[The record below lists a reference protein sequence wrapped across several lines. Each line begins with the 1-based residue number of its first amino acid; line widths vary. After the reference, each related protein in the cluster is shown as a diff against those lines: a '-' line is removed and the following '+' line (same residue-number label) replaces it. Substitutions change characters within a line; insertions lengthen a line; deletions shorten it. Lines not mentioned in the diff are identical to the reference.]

1 MARAV
6 SSIGL
11 QGEVSFGATG
21 YLHKN
26 NNWRGASDSTVAA
39 GTGQPGVSTAYIV
52 GDLVVHAGFVWV
64 ANHASDNVAPGST
77 YDLDGT
83 GLPMNSTPGT
93 YWTQVGS
100 ADTTEAVSTVT
111 TGPFPVMASA
121 AAGTGPNPQGTQ
133 TLEFTGDNASANIV
147 AFFRIFGVPV
157 GTNYIPDAGTTNNS
171 LVIPSNVTINP
182 NPVTIDPGGGAAPL
196 TFTLQSGDSVFRIA
210 ENTVQFRAQGAQGT
224 VTAFAGMLPALTATA
239 MIDQD
244 RGMGNEAEE
253 QIRFTTEGP
262 DASRGNRV
270 QINQNNY
277 VTVDVQHDGS
287 LEINDA
293 NNELGTVVSA
303 APGNILA
310 SDTSNGLFVN
320 APVDAVTGGTGPI
333 TSSSAAANGVD
344 TVTLGI
350 RTDDSLHLVAN
361 ADDAANMDLSV
372 QVVGNTGDN
381 AINALMETTAGLRAD
396 VATWARTETGGVMI
410 PLAKLPNLQLG
421 NTHTYTSRT
430 AAEAN
435 AAGGAV
441 GAGTTERVT
450 WHTGD
455 LLVLTSAAGA
465 DAGIY
470 VFITASQAAP
480 APVVLGTNFRAVVSS
495 NSQVQTTF
503 TSSGLS
509 PDTQNVTGQ
518 QLSNISYS
526 AGDDTITFTAGTTP
540 VTVPVN
546 QVEIPDPTITP
557 TAFFNRLKVGET
569 TYAFGD
575 QPRPAT
581 LSFNPLIAPINLFSA
596 GPQTASFAFVA
607 GRSPDQVDGT
617 ADPTISER
625 DNPAITPAAGRT
637 FVGTATVADPIV
649 GNNVMVT
656 VPALQTDAD
665 ATIAVTAEAD
675 VSFNHLGVGVV
686 DGDLRASGTVDFVD
700 ARRQPTFN
708 QAETRSISSLSGG
721 QQGYTI
727 NFTGGGSIAAGTA
740 FDSTA
745 YVIDSGT
752 ATRVTNESFVIPPSN
767 TNQSSVISFPAP
779 ATRMNSQTGTPRNR
793 TITINRFNPWFIGTA
808 AAAPTTNQE
817 LVDATGLRQQGN
829 AIGNRTNFPVTG
841 TVGQDVFILT
851 PAVTN
856 INLRVTANGQPTSAN
871 TDGIAVGTVEV
882 TAAVGTI
889 TYTVYQFAGLADSPT
904 TFNIT
909 VTP

>member
-83 GLPMNSTPGT
+83 GLPNNSTPAT

-333 TSSSAAANGVD
+333 TSASAAANGVD
-344 TVTLGI
+344 TVTLRI
-350 RTDDSLHLVAN
+350 KN
-361 ADDAANMDLSV
+361 
-372 QVVGNTGDN
+372 
-381 AINALMETTAGLRAD
+381 
-396 VATWARTETGGVMI
+396 
-410 PLAKLPNLQLG
+410 
-421 NTHTYTSRT
+421 
-430 AAEAN
+430 
-435 AAGGAV
+435 
-441 GAGTTERVT
+441 
-450 WHTGD
+450 
-455 LLVLTSAAGA
+455 
-465 DAGIY
+465 
-470 VFITASQAAP
+470 
-480 APVVLGTNFRAVVSS
+480 
-495 NSQVQTTF
+495 
-503 TSSGLS
+503 
-509 PDTQNVTGQ
+509 
-518 QLSNISYS
+518 
-526 AGDDTITFTAGTTP
+526 
-540 VTVPVN
+540 
-546 QVEIPDPTITP
+546 
-557 TAFFNRLKVGET
+557 
-569 TYAFGD
+569 
-575 QPRPAT
+575 
-581 LSFNPLIAPINLFSA
+581 
-596 GPQTASFAFVA
+596 
-607 GRSPDQVDGT
+607 
-617 ADPTISER
+617 
-625 DNPAITPAAGRT
+625 
-637 FVGTATVADPIV
+637 
-649 GNNVMVT
+649 
-656 VPALQTDAD
+656 
-665 ATIAVTAEAD
+665 
-675 VSFNHLGVGVV
+675 
-686 DGDLRASGTVDFVD
+686 
-700 ARRQPTFN
+700 
-708 QAETRSISSLSGG
+708 
-721 QQGYTI
+721 
-727 NFTGGGSIAAGTA
+727 
-740 FDSTA
+740 
-745 YVIDSGT
+745 
-752 ATRVTNESFVIPPSN
+752 
-767 TNQSSVISFPAP
+767 
-779 ATRMNSQTGTPRNR
+779 
-793 TITINRFNPWFIGTA
+793 
-808 AAAPTTNQE
+808 
-817 LVDATGLRQQGN
+817 
-829 AIGNRTNFPVTG
+829 
-841 TVGQDVFILT
+841 
-851 PAVTN
+851 
-856 INLRVTANGQPTSAN
+856 
-871 TDGIAVGTVEV
+871 
-882 TAAVGTI
+882 
-889 TYTVYQFAGLADSPT
+889 
-904 TFNIT
+904 
-909 VTP
+909 